1 MCYVRQDG
9 GEGGGGAVEEE
20 EEEEKVVVNILQSC
34 QPISFLAPPQFGSC
48 PSGFVWLHGISI
60 KKIDIQSWA

>member
-20 EEEEKVVVNILQSC
+20 EEEEKVVVKGTRPKPKNSLY
-34 QPISFLAPPQFGSC
+34 AFGT
-48 PSGFVWLHGISI
+48 L
-60 KKIDIQSWA
+60 

>member
-20 EEEEKVVVNILQSC
+20 EEKVVVKGTR
-34 QPISFLAPPQFGSC
+34 PKP
-48 PSGFVWLHGISI
+48 
-60 KKIDIQSWA
+60 KDYM

>member
-20 EEEEKVVVNILQSC
+20 EEEEKVVVKGTRPKPKNYMWGLNK
-34 QPISFLAPPQFGSC
+34 AGYTA
-48 PSGFVWLHGISI
+48 
-60 KKIDIQSWA
+60 IQSRT

>member
-20 EEEEKVVVNILQSC
+20 EEKVVVKGTRPKPKNYM
-34 QPISFLAPPQFGSC
+34 
-48 PSGFVWLHGISI
+48 
-60 KKIDIQSWA
+60 

>member
-20 EEEEKVVVNILQSC
+20 EEEKVVVKGTRPKHVWAL
-34 QPISFLAPPQFGSC
+34 LAS
-48 PSGFVWLHGISI
+48 
-60 KKIDIQSWA
+60 

>member
-20 EEEEKVVVNILQSC
+20 EEEEEKEVVKGTRPKPKNYMWGL
-34 QPISFLAPPQFGSC
+34 
-48 PSGFVWLHGISI
+48 
-60 KKIDIQSWA
+60 KKAGYTAIQSRT

>member
-20 EEEEKVVVNILQSC
+20 EEEEKVVVKGTRPKPKNYMWGL
-34 QPISFLAPPQFGSC
+34 
-48 PSGFVWLHGISI
+48 
-60 KKIDIQSWA
+60 KKAGYTAIQSRT